1 MPKAEL
7 HMHLEGSI
15 EPEMLLELAARNGMR
30 LRWDT
35 ADALRAAYQFSNLQ
49 SFLDLYY
56 EGCRVL
62 VREQDFYD
70 ITRAYLRRAHAD
82 AVVHAEVFIAPQGS
96 AERGVPVAAVMDGVL
111 AAMREPRAN
120 MASARD
126 CWSSRSG
133 TAARPR
139 RCNCSTR

>member
-1 MPKAEL
+1 MDLDAFISGMPKAEL

-15 EPEMLLELAARNGMR
+15 EAEMLLDLAARNG
-30 LRWDT
+30 LRPRWET

-62 VREQDFYD
+62 LREQDFYD

-82 AVVHAEVFIAPQGS
+82 SVVRAEVFIGPQS
-96 AERGVPVAAVMDGVL
+96 FTERGLPIAAVMDGVL
-111 AAMREPRAN
+111 TAIADA
-120 MASARD
+120 ARD
-126 CWSSRSG
+126 HG
-133 TAARPR
+133 I
-139 RCNCSTR
+139 STGLLVSAQRHR